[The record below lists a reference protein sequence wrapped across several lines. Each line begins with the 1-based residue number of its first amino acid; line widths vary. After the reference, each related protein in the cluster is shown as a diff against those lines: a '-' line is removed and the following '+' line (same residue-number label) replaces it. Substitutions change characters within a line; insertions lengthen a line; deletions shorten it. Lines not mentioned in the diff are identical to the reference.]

1 MQEIQ
6 SKTSL
11 IMLNNQLQ
19 MQLKLLLKKAIQK
32 TANYKLQ
39 KPQEINHTI
48 NTLETVVSGTEIPRE
63 RYISLQK

>member
-1 MQEIQ
+1 
-6 SKTSL
+6 
-11 IMLNNQLQ
+11 